1 MKWSEEEALF
11 LDQAAR
17 RLEQKLGRRVTRQD
31 VVHAL
36 VALAIQDG
44 MLYEPS
50 MPQSQESYGE
60 PQSPLPQLVHSL
72 QASPRQSYPRAK
84 PSQ

>member
-17 RLEQKLGRRVTRQD
+17 RLEHKLGRRVTRQD

-36 VALAIQDG
+36 VALAIQDQR
-44 MLYEPS
+44 LYEPDTWL
-50 MPQSQESYGE
+50 SQD
-60 PQSPLPQLVHSL
+60 PHD
-72 QASPRQSYPRAK
+72 
-84 PSQ
+84 

>member
-36 VALAIQDG
+36 VALAIQDQV
-44 MLYEPS
+44 LYEPS
-50 MPQSQESYGE
+50 TPQ
-60 PQSPLPQLVHSL
+60 LPDPHDVQPTQLPELVHSL
-72 QASPRQSYPRAK
+72 QASPHPSYPLSK
-84 PSQ
+84 LSQ